1 MDESCV
7 FCRIVAGMTPSHQ
20 VFEDDD
26 VIAFMDHRPL
36 NPGHVLVIPKGH
48 EPDLHCLDEPTYL
61 AVMKVGKHLAEV
73 LAELFEP
80 PKVGLFVIG
89 FHVPHVHVHV
99 VPLYTIDDF
108 TADAIKLAMRRKPDT
123 EALAEIC
130 QRIREHLSTA
140 C

>member
-1 MDESCV
+1 
-7 FCRIVAGMTPSHQ
+7 
-20 VFEDDD
+20 
-26 VIAFMDHRPL
+26 
-36 NPGHVLVIPKGH
+36 
-48 EPDLHCLDEPTYL
+48 
-61 AVMKVGKHLAEV
+61 MKSV
-73 LAELFEP
+73 
-80 PKVGLFVIG
+80 LFVIG

-123 EALAEIC
+123 EALAETC